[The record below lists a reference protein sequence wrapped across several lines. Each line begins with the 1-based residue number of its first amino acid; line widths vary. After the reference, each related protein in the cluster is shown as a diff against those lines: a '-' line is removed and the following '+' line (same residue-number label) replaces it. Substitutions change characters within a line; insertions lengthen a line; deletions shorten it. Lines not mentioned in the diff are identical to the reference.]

1 MMGAVTI
8 SPNTMDSKSEEAD
21 GGINPNGQ
29 VTYTNFKRQLLKHV
43 KTITIRPH
51 TCPTSP
57 FAWLAV
63 TEGAKMM
70 TGLKRVIL
78 SPTLDD
84 TTTLPLCQYKTCPL
98 LSGIKCQSVT
108 VGNLH
113 LDHSDPGSSHSLVA
127 AIRQAQH
134 VTLVLPPTL
143 MFMNMFGALDEDGVQ
158 DDTITWPKDL
168 VDLTRHCES
177 VRIIVAITDIEV
189 VSTYHDVPTSTFDD
203 VYDFLAYYVTFEKT
217 KSEIEFFIFDDF
229 GYNLD
234 LDEFREEFDE
244 VVTKRYEDRIK
255 SLKESNEFRP
265 EHIEWSPN
273 YCVLGMKD
281 YFDIPGLSGEL
292 DIFWIWNWEGELYQ
306 RSNMTAEEWEAA
318 RIEENAKYDAVS
330 VITVIQRRQLLIIRT
345 CETLVRIT

>member
-1 MMGAVTI
+1 MMGAVTA
-8 SPNTMDSKSEEAD
+8 SPEGEARGED
-21 GGINPNGQ
+21 GPDGHP
-29 VTYTNFKRQLLKHV
+29 TYANFKRQLLKHV
-43 KTITIRPH
+43 KIITIRPH
-51 TCPTSP
+51 SCPTSP

-70 TGLKRVIL
+70 TGLERVIL
-78 SPTLDD
+78 SPNLDD
-84 TTTLPLCQYKTCPL
+84 TTTLPLCQYNTCPL
-98 LSGIKCQSVT
+98 LSGIECKSVT

-113 LDHSDPGSSHSLVA
+113 LDHANPSGSHSLVA
-127 AIRQAQH
+127 AIKQAQH

-168 VDLTRHCES
+168 VDLTRHCET
-177 VRIIVAITDIEV
+177 VRVIVAITDMEV

-203 VYDFLAYYVTFEKT
+203 VYDFLSYYVTLEKT
-217 KSEIEFFIFDDF
+217 KSEIEFFIFYDF

-234 LDEFREEFDE
+234 LDEFRVEFEE
-244 VVTKRYEDRIK
+244 VVTKRYEHHIK
-255 SLKESNEFRP
+255 SLKESNEFKP

-273 YCVLGMKD
+273 YQIQGMKE
-281 YFDIPGLSGEL
+281 YFDIPGLGDEL

-306 RSNMTAEEWEAA
+306 RRNTTAEEWEAA

-330 VITVIQRRQLLIIRT
+330 VASDIQRCQLLIIRT
-345 CETLVRIT
+345 CDTLVRITLKTR

>member
-1 MMGAVTI
+1 MGAVVLC
-8 SPNTMDSKSEEAD
+8 PNTMDGKSGKAEA
-21 GGINPNGQ
+21 GIDPCGQ
-29 VTYTNFKRQLLKHV
+29 ATYTNFKRQLLKHV

-57 FAWLAV
+57 FTWLAV

-78 SPTLDD
+78 SPNLDD
-84 TTTLPLCQYKTCPL
+84 TTTLPLCQYNICPL
-98 LSGIKCQSVT
+98 LSGIECNSVT

-127 AIRQAQH
+127 AIEQAQH

-143 MFMNMFGALDEDGVQ
+143 MFMNMFGSLDEDGAL

-168 VDLTRHCES
+168 VDLTRHCET
-177 VRIIVAITDIEV
+177 VRVIVAITDMEV

-203 VYDFLAYYVTFEKT
+203 VYDFLAHYVTFEKT
-217 KSEIEFFIFDDF
+217 RTKIEFYIFYDF

-244 VVTKRYEDRIK
+244 VVTKRYDQRIK
-255 SLKESNEFRP
+255 CLKESDEFKP

-273 YCVLGMKD
+273 YQILGMKN
-281 YFDIPGLSGEL
+281 YFDIPGLSDEL

-306 RSNMTAEEWEAA
+306 RRNMTAKERKAARKEEAA
-318 RIEENAKYDAVS
+318 KYGAVS
-330 VITVIQRRQLLIIRT
+330 GSAGPSDMSSADD
-345 CETLVRIT
+345 